1 MDSDLVMIPTEYGKF
16 LRFYKKHTVSYVDND
31 GKVRLL
37 NNCSVIG
44 DRLHGLTPWKVV
56 NGRQQYRS
64 VIIELYDNTVEE
76 IAELVSIA
84 NA

>member
-1 MDSDLVMIPTEYGKF
+1 MNTDLVMIPTEDGKI
-16 LRFYKKHTVSYVDND
+16 LRFYKKHTVSYVGQD

-37 NNCSVIG
+37 NKCTVIS
-44 DRLHGLTPWKVV
+44 DRLHALTPWKVI

-64 VIIELYDNTVEE
+64 VILDLFDNTVEE
-76 IAELVSIA
+76 ITERIALA

>member
-1 MDSDLVMIPTEYGKF
+1 MKDLVMIPTEDGKI

-37 NNCSVIG
+37 NNCTVIE

-56 NGRQQYRS
+56 NGRQKYRS
-64 VIIELYDNTVEE
+64 VIIELFDSTVEE
-76 IAELVSIA
+76 IAERIA
-84 NA
+84 AVNA